1 MKFLSVSNSASDRVE
16 IRLTGLDKGKDGDLN
31 LAMRNAG
38 RGRKL
43 DELSTLTPP
52 AGSDMTIA
60 AARWAA
66 RQQESHPERVAYKDG
81 AIIIEAR
88 RKDYIGNESAEWEA
102 LIAILNEVT
111 LEVARERPPRPG
123 PFQKIPTQSPKEVA
137 IRRRLATYVQN

>member
-1 MKFLSVSNSASDRVE
+1 MNISRAAKVDDRIE
-16 IRLTGLDKGKDGDLN
+16 IRLTGLDKGHSEDLYV
-31 LAMRNAG
+31 AIRNASGG
-38 RGRKL
+38 RSL

-52 AGSDMTIA
+52 AGSPMTIA

-111 LEVARERPPRPG
+111 LEVARERPPQSG
-123 PFQKIPTQSPKEVA
+123 PFQKKPIQTPKEVA
-137 IRRRLATYVQN
+137 VRRCLATYAQK

>member
-1 MKFLSVSNSASDRVE
+1 MKFLSASNSDSDRVE
-16 IRLTGLDKGKDGDLN
+16 IRLTGLDKGNDGDLY

-52 AGSDMTIA
+52 AGSPMTIA

-66 RQQESHPERVAYKDG
+66 RQQESHPERVAYKYG

-111 LEVARERPPRPG
+111 LEVARERPPQSG
-123 PFQKIPTQSPKEVA
+123 PFQKKPIQSPKEVA
-137 IRRRLATYVQN
+137 VRRCLATYAQK

>member
-1 MKFLSVSNSASDRVE
+1 
-16 IRLTGLDKGKDGDLN
+16 
-31 LAMRNAG
+31 
-38 RGRKL
+38 
-43 DELSTLTPP
+43 
-52 AGSDMTIA
+52 MTIA